1 MLESR
6 ERRRTHTER
15 EKRSDLKKK
24 KKRLFAVEAI
34 KTRNRGAASVSDQR
48 SGLEERSRRNTERL
62 FVPPLQ
68 QRREETRRG
77 GKIPLNAVRAPDEE
91 KRRAEGIG

>member
-1 MLESR
+1 MDAEPI
-6 ERRRTHTER
+6 EQEDAHG
-15 EKRSDLKKK
+15 KRNALRKKK
-24 KKRLFAVEAI
+24 KALCSGGTT
-34 KTRNRGAASVSDQR
+34 KTSKRGALSVSDQR

-62 FVPPLQ
+62 FIPALQ

>member
-15 EKRSDLKKK
+15 EKRSDLK